1 MLPALQPGQRAQALG
16 MAVVSSTHQYTLHHP
31 GGSTTVTGASPIPPA
46 IGSAIPSS
54 PLLGSVTPRPSS
66 HPGGAGTT
74 GTPGIV
80 TSQSQPPPATGCLLP
95 PGDQGMSSVAVP
107 SSQSVIMGSSTGGGT
122 ASGPPGSSSSSS
134 GAVVGSGS
142 NTGGV
147 GGQQQP
153 APQQPE
159 SLEQVIRQLP
169 LEIQYYR
176 QPRVLVSTKDS
187 HVFVYPNPRWV
198 ELQDASPIYLKN
210 LRIGPMALTVSIRT
224 SEHRISRQV
233 LHIVDALPLD
243 TPYMSIQIA
252 SEKRRFI
259 VCSWDELFNSL
270 RNSYMRQFI
279 RQSLPSAWMSNPFA
293 FAMGFIRGCGA
304 LVNQTV
310 KGTRSGGNVFEGFVT
325 GFRLGFILF
334 VIYTMGGFMQSLSH
348 ILNILHKLLGG
359 SRPRPYG
366 VLDAFWKG
374 FNGFLLDTFW
384 RPWVAIATDPIASVN
399 R

>member
-1 MLPALQPGQRAQALG
+1 MKCREAIDAVFQLNAIESQWGHQSKLPLQPAQRAPTLG
-16 MAVVSSTHQYTLHHP
+16 VTAVPPHQYTLHHP
-31 GGSTTVTGASPIPPA
+31 GGPATVSGTPIP
-46 IGSAIPSS
+46 SAVGPTIPSS
-54 PLLGSVTPRPSS
+54 PLLGTTPRAP
-66 HPGGAGTT
+66 T
-74 GTPGIV
+74 GTAGSGV
-80 TSQSQPPPATGCLLP
+80 ASQSQTGCLLA
-95 PGDQGMSSVAVP
+95 DQSMTAVVHP
-107 SSQSVIMGSSTGGGT
+107 QGGGGGAGGGAGHLVGSSTSGT
-122 ASGPPGSSSSSS
+122 GTS
-134 GAVVGSGS
+134 GAVGAGP
-142 NTGGV
+142 G
-147 GGQQQP
+147 
-153 APQQPE
+153 QQPE
-159 SLEQVIRQLP
+159 SVEQVIRQLP

-310 KGTRSGGNVFEGFVT
+310 KGVTSGGNVFEGFVT
-325 GFRLGFILF
+325 GFRIGFILF
-334 VIYTMGGFMQSLSH
+334 IIYTMGGIMQSLSH